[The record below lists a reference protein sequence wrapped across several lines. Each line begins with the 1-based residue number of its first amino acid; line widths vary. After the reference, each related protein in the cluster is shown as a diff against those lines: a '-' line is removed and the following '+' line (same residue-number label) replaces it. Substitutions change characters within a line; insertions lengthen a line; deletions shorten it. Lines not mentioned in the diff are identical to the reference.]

1 MKIKN
6 KLTVI
11 SNFSSKID
19 VKTEQKVQVTF
30 EENLQKLNTVIV

>member
-11 SNFSSKID
+11 SNFSKID

-30 EENLQKLNTVIV
+30 EEILTARLT